1 MYNVIVVLQQMHDM
15 TGWNAGR
22 SVVVLLANLQ
32 WNHDAI
38 IRSDTLYANVFP
50 AISLQYWT
58 CILDLVSLYF
68 FKWRLIQTPGDHVV
82 LCALFANDDAY
93 LHSSEHSVGVATDAA
108 TVPLLVG
115 CSGRRT

>member
-32 WNHDAI
+32 WNHDAM

-50 AISLQYWT
+50 AISLQ
-58 CILDLVSLYF
+58 
-68 FKWRLIQTPGDHVV
+68 
-82 LCALFANDDAY
+82 
-93 LHSSEHSVGVATDAA
+93 
-108 TVPLLVG
+108 
-115 CSGRRT
+115 